1 MTPLRPECNISNNA
15 KKDIQRNIVDDQVEV
30 STLMAL

>member
-1 MTPLRPECNISNNA
+1 MTPLRRNA
-15 KKDIQRNIVDDQVEV
+15 LYLIMRKKDIQRKIVDDQVEV